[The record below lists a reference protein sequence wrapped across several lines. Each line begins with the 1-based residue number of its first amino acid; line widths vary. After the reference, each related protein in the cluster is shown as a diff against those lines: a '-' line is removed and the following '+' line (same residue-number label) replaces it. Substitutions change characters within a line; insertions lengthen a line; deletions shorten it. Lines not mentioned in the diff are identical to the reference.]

1 MAKRNRKTVG
11 GEELKKFIRAKSS
24 LQNKFLI
31 LFIFISIIPIV
42 VSISYVSTVALEQMT
57 ENVDQTSVSQL
68 KIIDQTIYERYGN
81 IKKSI
86 ESICANTD
94 IQKILRDD
102 NLDYELFSSQIK
114 NCTIDNK
121 DIFGIACV
129 TKSGNAYTY
138 NVNIN
143 SIDAIRLQIIYGHI
157 DERPGMFTWFGN
169 SFLKT
174 QGFDENIIMAVT
186 TYNCKNS
193 DSGYEQLAQ
202 IYIYVKNN
210 IFSDAFGDVGGDSL
224 LMFDSNGMML
234 SGIGQ
239 EKYIEL
245 FNEDMSLIETLF
257 TANEGVMK
265 TDMLSK
271 KNVSVAHYAS
281 SLTNFRYL
289 KIYDIDVLYEKIN
302 DMRRMIV
309 ILILTLTAVALFIYV
324 TIVKTITN
332 PIAVLAE
339 RMRNMSWSNLDK
351 KVQARG
357 SDEIADIMNGYNRM
371 LDKISD
377 MIDEVKEKEQQKKES
392 DIRALHDQ
400 INPHFLHNTLASIR
414 IVAMKHNDT
423 EVSQAILDI
432 NRILK
437 SVFSSNSSKIVIKEE
452 MKLLDSF
459 ARLLLLRY
467 NGRIKFNIYADAQ
480 IEDAL
485 IPSMII
491 QPLLENAV
499 MHGVA
504 PKMRDADFDPRI
516 DISIIKENNNLKISV
531 YDNGVGMD
539 TGTAD
544 NILSDNTEK
553 SGVGMANVN
562 ERIKLIC
569 GEEYGISV
577 NSKYGEYTEIEI
589 LLPVE

>member
-1 MAKRNRKTVG
+1 MK
-11 GEELKKFIRAKSS
+11 EFIQAKSN

-42 VSISYVSTVALEQMT
+42 VSAAYISTVALKQMT
-57 ENVDQTSVSQL
+57 ENVDRTSVSQL
-68 KIIDQTIYERYGN
+68 KIIDQTIYERHEN
-81 IKKSI
+81 IKKNI
-86 ESICANTD
+86 ESICANTE
-94 IQKILRDD
+94 IQKILRED

-114 NCTIDNK
+114 SCTVDNK

-129 TKSGNAYTY
+129 AKSGNAYTY

-193 DSGYEQLAQ
+193 DNSYEQLAQ

-210 IFSDAFGDVGGDSL
+210 IFSDAFRDAGGDSI
-224 LMFDSNGMML
+224 LMFDSNGTML

-239 EKYIEL
+239 DKYIEL

-257 TANEGVMK
+257 SANEGVMK
-265 TDMLSK
+265 TDVLSE
-271 KNVSVAHYAS
+271 KNVSIAHYAS
-281 SLTNFRYL
+281 GLTDFRYL
-289 KIYDIDVLYEKIN
+289 KIYDNDVLYEKIN
-302 DMRRMIV
+302 DMRRLIV
-309 ILILTLTAVALFIYV
+309 TLIITLTVVALIIYV
-324 TIVKTITN
+324 VIVKTITK

-339 RMRNMSWSNLDK
+339 RMRNISWSNLDK
-351 KVQARG
+351 KVKVNR

-377 MIDEVKEKEQQKKES
+377 MLEEVKVKEQQKKES
-392 DIRALHDQ
+392 DIRALNYQ

-437 SVFSSNSSKIVIKEE
+437 SVFSANSRKIVIKEE
-452 MKLLDSF
+452 IKLLDSF
-459 ARLLLLRY
+459 ARLLSLRY
-467 NGRIKFNIYADAQ
+467 NSRIRFS
-480 IEDAL
+480 IESDEKIENAI

-499 MHGVA
+499 IHGVA
-504 PKMRDADFDPRI
+504 PKMRNAEFEPK
-516 DISIIKENNNLKISV
+516 ISISIEKEDNSLKITV
-531 YDNGVGMD
+531 WDNGVGMD
-539 TGTAD
+539 EDAAKR
-544 NILSDNTEK
+544 ILSGNSEK
-553 SGVGMANVN
+553 NGVGMVNVN

-569 GEEYGISV
+569 GEKYGLSV
-577 NSKYGEYTEIEI
+577 NSKIGECTEIVII
-589 LLPVE
+589 LPIE

>member
-245 FNEDMSLIETLF
+245 FNE
-257 TANEGVMK
+257 VC
-265 TDMLSK
+265 
-271 KNVSVAHYAS
+271 
-281 SLTNFRYL
+281 
-289 KIYDIDVLYEKIN
+289 
-302 DMRRMIV
+302 
-309 ILILTLTAVALFIYV
+309 
-324 TIVKTITN
+324 
-332 PIAVLAE
+332 
-339 RMRNMSWSNLDK
+339 
-351 KVQARG
+351 
-357 SDEIADIMNGYNRM
+357 
-371 LDKISD
+371 
-377 MIDEVKEKEQQKKES
+377 
-392 DIRALHDQ
+392 
-400 INPHFLHNTLASIR
+400 
-414 IVAMKHNDT
+414 
-423 EVSQAILDI
+423 
-432 NRILK
+432 
-437 SVFSSNSSKIVIKEE
+437 
-452 MKLLDSF
+452 
-459 ARLLLLRY
+459 RL
-467 NGRIKFNIYADAQ
+467 
-480 IEDAL
+480 
-485 IPSMII
+485 
-491 QPLLENAV
+491 
-499 MHGVA
+499 
-504 PKMRDADFDPRI
+504 
-516 DISIIKENNNLKISV
+516 
-531 YDNGVGMD
+531 
-539 TGTAD
+539 
-544 NILSDNTEK
+544 
-553 SGVGMANVN
+553 
-562 ERIKLIC
+562 
-569 GEEYGISV
+569 
-577 NSKYGEYTEIEI
+577 
-589 LLPVE
+589 